1 MPLVTPKKAALALG
15 VSHRHVQTLIH
26 EADVFPKRSRWRFGK
41 QIIDL
46 TKSTA
51 TRRTLRINLDAVV
64 APCP

>member
-1 MPLVTPKKAALALG
+1 MPLVSPKDAALALG
-15 VSHRHVQTLIH
+15 VSYRHIQNLIH

-46 TKSTA
+46 TKSSA

-64 APCP
+64 TPCS